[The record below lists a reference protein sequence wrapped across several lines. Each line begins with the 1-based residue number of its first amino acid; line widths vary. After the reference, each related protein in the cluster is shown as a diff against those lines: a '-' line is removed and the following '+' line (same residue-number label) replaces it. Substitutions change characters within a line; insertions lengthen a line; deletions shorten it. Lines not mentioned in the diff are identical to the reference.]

1 MLLDAIR
8 SGNLDQVRDLLAADP
23 SLSQT
28 RTDQGASAV
37 LWSVY
42 TGHAELAPLLLGDRD
57 PDIFE
62 ACALGR
68 ADVVAAELA
77 SDPTLINAPSPDGFT
92 PLGFAAFF
100 RHPEVV
106 ELLLDR
112 GADPSLP
119 AGNATKYSPLHSAAS
134 SNSFEIVDL
143 LLSRGADPNS
153 REATGTTP
161 LATATANRNQKIIDR
176 LLAAG
181 ATL

>member
-8 SGNLDQVRDLLAADP
+8 SGNLDQVRDLLAADA

-37 LWSVY
+37 MWAVY
-42 TGHAELAPLLLGDRD
+42 TGHPELAPLLLGDRD

-68 ADVVAAELA
+68 ADTVAAELA
-77 SDPTLINAPSPDGFT
+77 SDATLVNAPAPDGFT
-92 PLGFAAFF
+92 PLGLACFF

-112 GADPSLP
+112 GADPSIP
-119 AGNATKYSPLHSAAS
+119 AANPTKYSPLHSAIA

-143 LLSRGADPNS
+143 LLSRGADTNARDAS
-153 REATGTTP
+153 GTTP
-161 LATATANRNQKIIDR
+161 LASANAHKNEKIIDR
-176 LLAAG
+176 LVAAG